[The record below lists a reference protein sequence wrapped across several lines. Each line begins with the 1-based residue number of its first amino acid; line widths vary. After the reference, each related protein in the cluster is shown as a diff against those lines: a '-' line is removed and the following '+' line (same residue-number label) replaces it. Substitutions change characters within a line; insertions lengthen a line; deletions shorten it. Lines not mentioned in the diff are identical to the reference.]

1 MRKKVIMIIIIVA
14 SASLVGI
21 VLTQLYWVEK
31 AFELREEH
39 FNKSVRIS
47 IKSVLNRLLEHKN
60 DSIFIEDLEKIK
72 CGKLKMDVTDIV
84 QPELLD
90 SLIIEEFDIMHVKK
104 EYYYAIYNKLNDKF
118 VAGKYENSEKEL
130 IYSEFQYSLAILY
143 DPGDYYLSVYFP
155 RKKYLIF
162 EQINIWVI
170 MSVIFLILILIN
182 FAYVIYTLFR
192 QKKLSE
198 VKNDFI
204 SNLTHE
210 FKTPIATS
218 SLAAEMLLRTE
229 IQNKPKTI
237 KKYANVI
244 LDENQRLQD
253 QVEQLLQVAALD
265 AGNLHYRSQN
275 VDIHELIKNGL
286 KNFEIR
292 IKENN
297 IKIEAKLEAKDHL
310 IIGDKEHLQNVF
322 SNLIDNA
329 IKYTLVSPKIK
340 ILTWNVQGGIMV
352 SVKDNGIGIRKEHQK
367 HIFKKLYRIP
377 TGNIHETRGFGIGLY
392 YVKAVVDYHHGRIS
406 LNSEM
411 GVGSSFNI
419 YLPFKN
425 QNR

>member
-31 AFELREEH
+31 AFELKEEH

-47 IKSVLNRLLEHKN
+47 IKSVLNRLLEHKK
-60 DSIFIEDLEKIK
+60 DSIFKEELKKIK
-72 CGKLKMDVTDIV
+72 CVKLKMDITDII

-90 SLIIEEFDIMHVKK
+90 SLIIEELDIMRVKN
-104 EYYYAIYNKLNDKF
+104 EYSYAIYNKLNDKF

-130 IYSEFQYSLAILY
+130 KNSEFQYSLASLY
-143 DPGDYYLSVYFP
+143 SPGDYYLSIYFP
-155 RKKYLIF
+155 RKKYLLF
-162 EQINIWVI
+162 EQINVWVI
-170 MSVIFLILILIN
+170 MSVIFLVLLLIN

-237 KKYANVI
+237 TKYANVI
-244 LDENQRLQD
+244 LDENHRLQD
-253 QVEQLLQVAALD
+253 QVEQLLQIAALE

-286 KNFEIR
+286 KHFEIR
-292 IKENN
+292 IKESN
-297 IKIEAKLEAKDHL
+297 IKIEAKLEAKNHL

-322 SNLIDNA
+322 SNLIDNS
-329 IKYTLVSPKIK
+329 IKYTPVSPKIK
-340 ILTWNVQGGIMV
+340 ILTWNVHGGIMV

-367 HIFKKLYRIP
+367 YIFKKLYRIP

-392 YVKAVVDYHHGRIS
+392 YVKAVVDHHHGRIG
-406 LNSEM
+406 LNSHP
-411 GVGSSFNI
+411 GAGSSFNI

-425 QNR
+425 QKR